1 MDLVATNQSRGR
13 KFDSTD
19 KFLRRTFGTR
29 IAVCSDRA
37 FALVPICRFISEA
50 KISYLP
56 ANFAL
61 GAI

>member
-1 MDLVATNQSRGR
+1 MDLVATNLSRGR
-13 KFDSTD
+13 KFDSSD

-37 FALVPICRFISEA
+37 FALVPICRLIAKA
-50 KISYLP
+50 KISYLR
-56 ANFAL
+56 ADFTL